1 MQAEAATSA
10 QLGSAGDSSDEIH
23 RAALAL
29 AEPRPGLSWLDVGCG
44 TGDVLRAIRDRQAP
58 ASLTGLDL
66 IDWLADDLRG
76 EVTMVVGA
84 AETAELEPADR
95 VLMIEVIEHL
105 DAPWAVLRNAAAAV
119 RPGGL
124 IVVTTPSI
132 TNLRHRAEIALRGR
146 LTSFRPDNL
155 PHLGPALP
163 HVIARL
169 MAEAGLSTS
178 VGYCGRDV
186 VPKTGGRSWPRWAQ
200 AAAPQLTSVSVAVVG
215 RAQP

>member
-1 MQAEAATSA
+1 MPVDAPTSA
-10 QLGSAGDSSDEIH
+10 QLASAGDSSDEIH

-29 AEPRPGLSWLDVGCG
+29 AEPRPGLSWLDLGCG
-44 TGDVLRAIRDRQAP
+44 TGDVLRAIRDRHAP
-58 ASLTGLDL
+58 AALTGVDP

-76 EVTMVVGA
+76 AVTMVVGP
-84 AETAELEPADR
+84 AETAPLEPADR
-95 VLMIEVIEHL
+95 VLMVEVIEHL
-105 DAPWAVLRNAAAAV
+105 DAPWTVLRNAACAV

-132 TNLRHRAEIALRGR
+132 TNLRHRAELALRGR

-163 HVIARL
+163 HVAARV
-169 MAEAGLSTS
+169 MEEAGLATS
-178 VGYCGRDV
+178 ISYCGRDV
-186 VPKTGGRSWPRWAQ
+186 VPKTGGRPWPRWAQ

-215 RAQP
+215 RARP